1 MIATRRSGG
10 KTRGHNRRPQYA
22 SRVYDR
28 ILTQIVRGT
37 LGPGE
42 RVVERALAKS
52 LDVSRTP
59 VREAVLRLQQEGFLI
74 SSSDAEK
81 VQLIVAPLRR
91 ESALRLSHLVGVLE
105 GLAARSAASAPP
117 KERASMVAELTKDLS
132 EFRKQLQSGK
142 PSFLRLYQIDVR
154 FHARFT
160 DDYADDYLYKMLA
173 VMRPHFA
180 RYTWA
185 YGASQEVPW
194 KLYRDEHSPIIDAIR
209 DGDAESAEKSVR
221 ANWDN
226 VGQRF
231 YAAKLRRSDGEAS
244 GAE

>member
-1 MIATRRSGG
+1 MTASRRSAG
-10 KTRGHNRRPQYA
+10 TARGHNRRPLYA

-28 ILTQIVRGT
+28 ILSQIVRGT

-74 SSSDAEK
+74 PSGDAEK

-91 ESALRLSHLVGVLE
+91 EAVLRLSQLAGVLE

-117 KERASMVAELTKDLS
+117 KERSAMVEELTNDLN
-132 EFRKQLQSGK
+132 EFRKQLQSAK
-142 PSFLRLYQIDVR
+142 SSFLRLYQIDVR

-160 DDYADDYLYKMLA
+160 DDYADDHLYKMLA
-173 VMRPHFA
+173 VVRPHVA

-185 YGASQEVPW
+185 YGTSQEVPW
-194 KLYRDEHSPIIDAIR
+194 KLYRDEHAPIIDAIR
-209 DGDAESAEKSVR
+209 DGDAELAEISVR
-221 ANWDN
+221 ANWNN

-231 YAAKLRRSDGEAS
+231 YAARLRRSDSES
-244 GAE
+244 S

>member
-1 MIATRRSGG
+1 MNTSLSGSS
-10 KTRGHNRRPQYA
+10 TRGHNRRPLYA

-74 SSSDAEK
+74 PSGDAEK
-81 VQLIVAPLRR
+81 IQLIVAPLRR

-117 KERASMVAELTKDLS
+117 KERSAMVAELTKDLA

-142 PSFLRLYQIDVR
+142 SSFLRLYQIDVR
-154 FHARFT
+154 FHGRFS
-160 DDYADDYLYKMLA
+160 DDYADDHLYKMLA
-173 VMRPHFA
+173 VVRPHLG

-185 YGASQEVPW
+185 YGTSQEVPW
-194 KLYRDEHSPIIDAIR
+194 QLYRDEHAPIIHAIR
-209 DGDAESAEKSVR
+209 EGDPDSAEKSVR
-221 ANWDN
+221 ANWNN

-231 YAAKLRRSDGEAS
+231 YAARLRRPDGETS
-244 GAE
+244 LAE